1 MNDSRPNVGPVGG
14 SAWALLP
21 LRLMVGFG
29 FAAHGY
35 AKLSRGPEHFA
46 AILDSIGVPLPHLM
60 AWVTALLE
68 FFGGISIMA
77 GAFVVLLSL
86 PLAII
91 MVTAMFSVHLRYG
104 FSSIRLQGVTADGAQ
119 FGPIGYELN
128 LLYLAG
134 LLALA
139 LHGAGRLSV
148 EHWLTGRQRG
158 APGLSLLGH
167 QDAARAAPKV
177 RVGLLVSL
185 EAKPGNEAALESF
198 LRGGV
203 SIVEQEPATISWYA
217 LRLGPTTF
225 GIFDSFPD
233 DAGRQGHLAGRVAAA
248 LMAQAPELLA
258 STPTIEMVDILAAK
272 LPG

>member
-1 MNDSRPNVGPVGG
+1 MKDSRLNLVPAGS

-68 FFGGISIMA
+68 FLGGISIMA

-86 PLAII
+86 PLAVV
-91 MVTAMFSVHLRYG
+91 MVTAMFSVHLQYG
-104 FSSIRLQGVTADGAQ
+104 FSSIRLTAVTAEGAH

-128 LLYLAG
+128 LLYIAG

-148 EHWLTGRQRG
+148 DHWLKERRQRT
-158 APGLSLLGH
+158 PGLSLLGH
-167 QDAARAAPKV
+167 QDAARAAPRV
-177 RVGLLVSL
+177 RAALLVGL
-185 EAKPGNEAALESF
+185 EARPGKEAAVERL
-198 LRGGV
+198 LQGGL
-203 SIVEQEPATISWYA
+203 SIVEQEPATITWYA
-217 LRLGPTTF
+217 IRRGPSTF
-225 GIFDSFPD
+225 GIFDTFPD

-248 LMAQAPELLA
+248 LRAQAPELLA
-258 STPTIEMVDILAAK
+258 SAPTIEMVDILAAK

>member
-1 MNDSRPNVGPVGG
+1 MKDSHLNPDPPGG

-46 AILDSIGVPLPHLM
+46 SILDSLGVPLPHLM

-68 FFGGISIMA
+68 FLGGISVMA
-77 GAFVVLLSL
+77 GAFIVLLSL

-91 MVTAMFSVHLRYG
+91 MVTAMFSVHLQYG
-104 FSSIRLQGVTADGAQ
+104 FSSIRLTAVTAEGAH

-128 LLYLAG
+128 LLYVAG

-148 EHWLTGRQRG
+148 DQWLQARRQG
-158 APGLSLLGH
+158 APGLSLLGPR
-167 QDAARAAPKV
+167 DAARAAPRV
-177 RVGLLVSL
+177 RAALLVSL
-185 EAKPGNEAALESF
+185 EAKPGKEAALESF
-198 LRGGV
+198 LRGGL
-203 SIVEQEPATISWYA
+203 SIVEQEPATISWYG
-217 LRLGPTTF
+217 LRLGATTF
-225 GIFDSFPD
+225 GIFDTFPD
-233 DAGRQGHLAGRVAAA
+233 DTGRREHLAGQVAAA
-248 LMAQAPELLA
+248 LAAQAPELLA
-258 STPTIEMVDILAAK
+258 RAPTIEMVDILAAK
-272 LPG
+272 LPR